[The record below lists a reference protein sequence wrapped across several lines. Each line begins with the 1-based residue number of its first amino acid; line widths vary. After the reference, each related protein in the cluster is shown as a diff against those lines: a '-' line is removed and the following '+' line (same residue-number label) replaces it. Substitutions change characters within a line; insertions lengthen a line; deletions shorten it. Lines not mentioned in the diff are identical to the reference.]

1 MRHPCHSTEGWRRPI
16 DAGPQVNGRGVGA
29 VPRSVEQEGHEADRQ
44 DDERAAETN
53 EQNDALVLLVRKL
66 ELRERPEDPHE
77 PRRGQ
82 PVEDDGRVR
91 REDPRATDER
101 KRDRDRG
108 QRKREQPEPRVE
120 QRGDDR
126 LERGKRTPTTSSSVN
141 TTPTAAPVAGRAA
154 MH

>member
-1 MRHPCHSTEGWRRPI
+1 MNDQRTHTNP
-16 DAGPQVNGRGVGA
+16 A
-29 VPRSVEQEGHEADRQ
+29 ADS
-44 DDERAAETN
+44 A
-53 EQNDALVLLVRKL
+53 
-66 ELRERPEDPHE
+66 
-77 PRRGQ
+77 
-82 PVEDDGRVR
+82 VEDDGRVR